1 MCNKHRLYWCLVCVA
16 GIAIAL
22 PAGGCG
28 KGDGK
33 RTVYPVTG
41 KVLIDGQPGSEARLF
56 FSPTNEA
63 DTMAPKPTAVTDSQG
78 NLIVTTYVTGDGAP
92 EGEYKIGLEW
102 PKMVNYFGRI
112 QPGPDRLGGKY
123 KDVAASKWTIR
134 ITAGTNSLP
143 DFDIK
148 TK

>member
-1 MCNKHRLYWCLVCVA
+1 MNRTHPLICCLIGVA

-28 KGDGK
+28 KSDGK
-33 RTVYPVTG
+33 RAVYPVTG
-41 KVLIDGQPGSEARLF
+41 KVLIDGQPGTEARLF
-56 FSPTNEA
+56 FSPT
-63 DTMAPKPTAVTDSQG
+63 DTDVTAPKPTAVADEQG

-92 EGEYKIGLEW
+92 AGEYKIGLEW
-102 PKMVNYFGRI
+102 PKIVNNFGRM

-123 KDVAASKWTIR
+123 KDIATSKWTVR
-134 ITAGTNSLP
+134 ITEGPNTIP